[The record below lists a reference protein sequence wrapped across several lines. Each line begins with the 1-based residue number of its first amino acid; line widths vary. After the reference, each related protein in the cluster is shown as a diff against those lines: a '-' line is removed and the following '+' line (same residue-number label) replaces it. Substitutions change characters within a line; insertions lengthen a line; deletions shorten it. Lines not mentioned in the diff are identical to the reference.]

1 MQIISA
7 PKIVHQ
13 GIDTLVFG
21 VNCTDE
27 AVFHTKFK
35 RFVSVVKTAKEA
47 AQNVNTFGEKFY
59 KTDLGL
65 DYGDFFVSSKGLGG
79 SYFGFVKN
87 DDVFFSISDTDFEA
101 NSLYHIKLQFR
112 SIYLLKYGFVV
123 CIEQVKKFLNDIFD
137 GKFEIKIL
145 RLDVCSDVAG
155 IKYTPVDFFNFRS
168 LKKISHFS
176 QATIKETGDD
186 SVIVSE
192 DETDLSKISLADINV
207 NNFMRFNRFEGM
219 SFGKNPDMFRVY
231 DKIKQIE
238 QKNIST
244 LVFTKWELNG
254 FNFDRDM
261 CVFRHEAEFG
271 RLRIRKL
278 MPLDVQDEVEY
289 LINNVGRFWCTGL
302 NICKWYD
309 LKDKERE
316 KLSSSSIQ
324 TDSIRQIYYRC
335 DQDETR
341 LKFWD
346 FLADWDDTRFARL
359 SKHDFIKSK
368 DLKQAKKALKA
379 FVSAVY
385 TNLGYDYH
393 NFLIVLDEVKKDLER
408 EGLNLHEYG
417 LSKLAG
423 NFNKNEKIISE
434 CGVYIDNPLTSS
446 MYFGLDE
453 FIIALKEIRS
463 EKYKKPIKDALKI
476 LQNQRLEDL
485 E

>member
-21 VNCTDE
+21 INCTDE
-27 AVFHTKFK
+27 AVFATKFK

-47 AQNVNTFGEKFY
+47 AQSVNTFGEKFY

-87 DDVFFSISDTDFEA
+87 DDVFFSVSDTDFEA

-123 CIEQVKKFLNDIFD
+123 CIEQVKKFLNDVFD

-145 RLDVCSDVAG
+145 RVDVCSDVAG

-176 QATIKETGDD
+176 QTTIKEAGDD

-192 DETDLSKISLADINV
+192 DETDLSKVDLADINV

-254 FNFDRDM
+254 FNFDCDKY
-261 CVFRHEAEFG
+261 VFRHEAEFG

-278 MPLDVQDEVEY
+278 MPIDVKDEVDY
-289 LINNVGRFWCTGL
+289 LIDNAGRFWATGL

-309 LKDKERE
+309 LTIKERE
-316 KLSSSSIQ
+316 RISNNSVQ
-324 TDSIRQIYYRC
+324 TDSIRKIYQRC

-341 LKFWD
+341 LRFWD
-346 FLADWDDTRFARL
+346 FLADWDDARFAKL

-385 TNLGYDYH
+385 TNLGYDYY

-423 NFNKNEKIISE
+423 NFNKNEKIIND
-434 CGVYIDNPLTSS
+434 CGVILIIRLLVRCILVWMNLSS
-446 MYFGLDE
+446 L
-453 FIIALKEIRS
+453 LK
-463 EKYKKPIKDALKI
+463 KYVAISIKNL
-476 LQNQRLEDL
+476 
-485 E
+485 

>member
-1 MQIISA
+1 MQVISA

-21 VNCTDE
+21 INCTDE
-27 AVFHTKFK
+27 AVFLTKFK
-35 RFVSVVKTAKEA
+35 RFVSIVKTAKEA
-47 AQNVNTFGEKFY
+47 AQAVNTFGEKFY

-87 DDVFFSISDTDFEA
+87 DDVFFSVSDTDFQA

-112 SIYLLKYGFVV
+112 SIYLLKYGFIA
-123 CIEQVKKFLNDIFD
+123 CIDQVKKFLNDIFEY
-137 GKFEIKIL
+137 KYEIKVL

-155 IKYTPVDFFNFRS
+155 IKYTPIDFFNFRS

-176 QATIKETGDD
+176 QATIKDAGDD
-186 SVIVSE
+186 TIIVSE
-192 DETDLSKISLADINV
+192 DDTDLSKVDLADISV

-254 FNFDRDM
+254 FNFDLDKY
-261 CVFRHEAEFG
+261 VFRHEAEFG

-278 MPLDVQDEVEY
+278 MPLDVKNEVEY
-289 LINNVGRFWCTGL
+289 LINNVGRFWANGL
-302 NICKWYD
+302 SICKWYD

-316 KLSSSSIQ
+316 KLSNSSIQ

-335 DQDETR
+335 DRDETR

-346 FLADWDDTRFARL
+346 FLADWDEAKFAKL

-385 TNLGYDYH
+385 TNLGYDFN
-393 NFLIVLDEVKKDLER
+393 NFLVVLDEVKKDLQH

-423 NFNKNEKIISE
+423 NFNKNEKIIKD
-434 CGVYIDNPLTSS
+434 CGLCIDNPLTSS
-446 MYFGLDE
+446 VYFALDE
-453 FIIALKEIRS
+453 FLISLKEIRS
-463 EKYKKPIKDALKI
+463 EQYKKPIKDALKV
-476 LQNQRLEDL
+476 LQAHRFED
-485 E
+485 

>member
-21 VNCTDE
+21 INCTDE
-27 AVFHTKFK
+27 AVFATKFK

-47 AQNVNTFGEKFY
+47 AQSVNTFGEKFY

-87 DDVFFSISDTDFEA
+87 DDVFFSVSDTDFDA

-123 CIEQVKKFLNDIFD
+123 CIEQVKKFLNDVFD

-145 RLDVCSDVAG
+145 RVDVCSDVAG

-176 QATIKETGDD
+176 QTTIKEAGDD

-192 DETDLSKISLADINV
+192 DETDLSKVDLADINV

-254 FNFDRDM
+254 FNFDCDKY
-261 CVFRHEAEFG
+261 VFRHEAEFG

-278 MPLDVQDEVEY
+278 MPIDVKDEVDY
-289 LINNVGRFWCTGL
+289 LINNVGRFWATGL

-309 LKDKERE
+309 LNDKERSRI
-316 KLSSSSIQ
+316 SSNDVQ
-324 TDSIRQIYYRC
+324 TDSIRKIYQRC

-341 LKFWD
+341 LRFWD
-346 FLADWDDTRFARL
+346 FLADWDDARFAKL

-393 NFLIVLDEVKKDLER
+393 NFLIVFDEVKKDLES

-423 NFNKNEKIISE
+423 NFNKNEKIIND
-434 CGVYIDNPLTSS
+434 CGVILIIRLLVRCILVWMNLSS
-446 MYFGLDE
+446 L
-453 FIIALKEIRS
+453 LK
-463 EKYKKPIKDALKI
+463 KYVAISIKNL
-476 LQNQRLEDL
+476 
-485 E
+485 

>member
-21 VNCTDE
+21 INCTDE
-27 AVFHTKFK
+27 AVFATKFK

-47 AQNVNTFGEKFY
+47 AQSVNTFGEKFY

-87 DDVFFSISDTDFEA
+87 DDVFFSVSDTDFEA

-123 CIEQVKKFLNDIFD
+123 CIEQVKKFLNDVFD

-145 RLDVCSDVAG
+145 RVDVCSDVAG

-176 QATIKETGDD
+176 QTTIKEAGDD

-192 DETDLSKISLADINV
+192 DETDLSKVDLADINV

-254 FNFDRDM
+254 FNFDCDKY
-261 CVFRHEAEFG
+261 VFRHEAEFG

-278 MPLDVQDEVEY
+278 MPIDVKDEVDY
-289 LINNVGRFWCTGL
+289 LIDNAGRFWATGL

-309 LKDKERE
+309 LTVKERE
-316 KLSSSSIQ
+316 RISNNSVQ
-324 TDSIRQIYYRC
+324 TDSIRKIYQRC

-341 LKFWD
+341 LRFWD
-346 FLADWDDTRFARL
+346 FLADWDDARFAKL

-385 TNLGYDYH
+385 TNLGYDYY

-423 NFNKNEKIISE
+423 NFNKNEKIIND
-434 CGVYIDNPLTSS
+434 CGVILIIRLLVRCILVWMNLSS
-446 MYFGLDE
+446 L
-453 FIIALKEIRS
+453 LK
-463 EKYKKPIKDALKI
+463 KYVAISIKNL
-476 LQNQRLEDL
+476 
-485 E
+485 

>member
-1 MQIISA
+1 M
-7 PKIVHQ
+7 
-13 GIDTLVFG
+13 
-21 VNCTDE
+21 E
-27 AVFHTKFK
+27 
-35 RFVSVVKTAKEA
+35 
-47 AQNVNTFGEKFY
+47 
-59 KTDLGL
+59 
-65 DYGDFFVSSKGLGG
+65 
-79 SYFGFVKN
+79 
-87 DDVFFSISDTDFEA
+87 
-101 NSLYHIKLQFR
+101 
-112 SIYLLKYGFVV
+112 
-123 CIEQVKKFLNDIFD
+123 
-137 GKFEIKIL
+137 
-145 RLDVCSDVAG
+145 G

-192 DETDLSKISLADINV
+192 DDTDLSKVNLADINI

-254 FNFDRDM
+254 FDFNRDM

-278 MPLDVQDEVEY
+278 MPLDVKDEVAY
-289 LINNVGRFWCTGL
+289 LINNVGRFWVTGL

-346 FLADWDDTRFARL
+346 FLADWDEAKFVKL

-393 NFLIVLDEVKKDLER
+393 NFMIVLDEVKKDLER

-434 CGVYIDNPLTSS
+434 YGVYIDNPLTSS
-446 MYFGLDE
+446 IYFGLDE

-463 EKYKKPIKDALKI
+463 EKYKKPIKDALSTIK
-476 LQNQRLEDL
+476 NQRLEDL

>member
-1 MQIISA
+1 MQVISE

-21 VNCTDE
+21 INCTDE
-27 AVFHTKFK
+27 AVFLTKFK
-35 RFVSVVKTAKEA
+35 RFVSIVKTAKEA
-47 AQNVNTFGEKFY
+47 AQAVNTFGEKFY

-65 DYGDFFVSSKGLGG
+65 TYGDFFVSSKGLGG

-87 DDVFFSISDTDFEA
+87 DDVFFSVSDTDFEA

-112 SIYLLKYGFVV
+112 SIYLLKYGFIV

-186 SVIVSE
+186 SVLVSE
-192 DETDLSKISLADINV
+192 DDTDLSKINLADINV

-244 LVFTKWELNG
+244 LIFTKWELNG
-254 FNFDRDM
+254 FNFDRDKY
-261 CVFRHEAEFG
+261 VFRHEAEFG

-278 MPLDVQDEVEY
+278 MSIDVKDEVDY
-289 LINNVGRFWCTGL
+289 LINNVGRFWATGL

-309 LKDKERE
+309 LRDKERE

-324 TDSIRQIYYRC
+324 IVSIRKIYQRC

-346 FLADWDDTRFARL
+346 FLADWDENRFTKL

-385 TNLGYDYH
+385 TNLGYDFN
-393 NFLIVLDEVKKDLER
+393 NFLVVLDEVKKDLDKQ
-408 EGLNLHEYG
+408 GLNLHEYG

-423 NFNKNEKIISE
+423 NFNKNEKTIKD
-434 CGVYIDNPLTSS
+434 CGLCVDNPLTSS
-446 MYFGLDE
+446 MYYGLDE

-463 EKYKKPIKDALKI
+463 EEYKKPIKDALKI
-476 LQNQRLEDL
+476 LQAQRFED
-485 E
+485 

>member
-1 MQIISA
+1 M
-7 PKIVHQ
+7 
-13 GIDTLVFG
+13 
-21 VNCTDE
+21 
-27 AVFHTKFK
+27 
-35 RFVSVVKTAKEA
+35 
-47 AQNVNTFGEKFY
+47 
-59 KTDLGL
+59 
-65 DYGDFFVSSKGLGG
+65 
-79 SYFGFVKN
+79 
-87 DDVFFSISDTDFEA
+87 
-101 NSLYHIKLQFR
+101 
-112 SIYLLKYGFVV
+112 
-123 CIEQVKKFLNDIFD
+123 
-137 GKFEIKIL
+137 

-186 SVIVSE
+186 SVLVSE
-192 DETDLSKISLADINV
+192 DDTDLSKVNLADINV

-254 FNFDRDM
+254 FNFDRDKY
-261 CVFRHEAEFG
+261 VFRHEAEFG

-278 MPLDVQDEVEY
+278 MPIDVKDEVDY
-289 LINNVGRFWCTGL
+289 LINNVGRFWATGL

-309 LKDKERE
+309 LKDDERMRIS
-316 KLSSSSIQ
+316 KNDVQ
-324 TDSIRQIYYRC
+324 TSGIRTIYYRC
-335 DQDETR
+335 DLDEKR
-341 LKFWD
+341 FQFWD
-346 FLADWDDTRFARL
+346 FLADWDENRFTKL

-393 NFLIVLDEVKKDLER
+393 NFMIVLDEVKKDLDKQ
-408 EGLNLHEYG
+408 GLNLHEYG

-423 NFNKNEKIISE
+423 NFNKNEKVISD
-434 CGVYIDNPLTSS
+434 CGLCIDNPLTSS

-463 EKYKKPIKDALKI
+463 EEYKKPIKDALKI
-476 LQNQRLEDL
+476 LQAQRFED
-485 E
+485 

>member
-1 MQIISA
+1 MQVISE
-7 PKIVHQ
+7 PKSVHQ

-21 VNCTDE
+21 INCTDE
-27 AVFHTKFK
+27 AVFLTKFK
-35 RFVSVVKTAKEA
+35 RFVSIVKTAKEA
-47 AQNVNTFGEKFY
+47 AQAVNTFGEKFY

-87 DDVFFSISDTDFEA
+87 DDVFFSVSDTDFQA

-112 SIYLLKYGFVV
+112 SIYLLKYGFIA
-123 CIEQVKKFLNDIFD
+123 CIDQVKKFLNDIFED
-137 GKFEIKIL
+137 KYEIKVL
-145 RLDVCSDVAG
+145 RLDVCSDIAG

-186 SVIVSE
+186 SVIISE
-192 DETDLSKISLADINV
+192 DDTDLSKVNLADINV

-244 LVFTKWELNG
+244 LIFTKWELNG
-254 FNFDRDM
+254 FDFDRDKY
-261 CVFRHEAEFG
+261 VFRHEVEFG

-278 MPLDVQDEVEY
+278 MPIDVKDEVDY
-289 LINNVGRFWCTGL
+289 LINNVGKFWATGL

-309 LKDKERE
+309 L
-316 KLSSSSIQ
+316 
-324 TDSIRQIYYRC
+324 TDSERSRISSNILKDSGYRMIYQRC

-346 FLADWDDTRFARL
+346 FLVHWDETCFTKL

-385 TNLGYDYH
+385 TNLGYDFN
-393 NFLIVLDEVKKDLER
+393 NFLVVLDEVKKDLSC

-423 NFNKNEKIISE
+423 NFNKNEKTIKD
-434 CGVYIDNPLTSS
+434 CGLCIDNPLTSS
-446 MYFGLDE
+446 VYFALDE
-453 FIIALKEIRS
+453 FLISLKEIRS
-463 EKYKKPIKDALKI
+463 EKYKKPIKDALKV
-476 LQNQRLEDL
+476 LQSHRFED
-485 E
+485 

>member
-21 VNCTDE
+21 INCTDE
-27 AVFHTKFK
+27 AVFATKFK

-47 AQNVNTFGEKFY
+47 AQSVNTFGEKFY

-87 DDVFFSISDTDFEA
+87 DDVFFSVSDTDFDA

-123 CIEQVKKFLNDIFD
+123 CIEQVKKFLNDVFD

-145 RLDVCSDVAG
+145 RVDVCSDVAG

-176 QATIKETGDD
+176 QTTIKETGDD

-192 DETDLSKISLADINV
+192 DDNGLSNISLVDVCI
-207 NNFMRFNRFEGM
+207 NNFYQFYRFEGM

-254 FNFDRDM
+254 FNFDCDKY
-261 CVFRHEAEFG
+261 VFRHEAEFG

-278 MPLDVQDEVEY
+278 MPIDVKDEVDY
-289 LINNVGRFWCTGL
+289 LINNVGRFWATGL

-309 LKDKERE
+309 LNDKERSRI
-316 KLSSSSIQ
+316 SSNDVQ
-324 TDSIRQIYYRC
+324 TDSIRKIYQRC

-341 LKFWD
+341 LRFWD
-346 FLADWDDTRFARL
+346 FLADWDDTRFAKL

-393 NFLIVLDEVKKDLER
+393 NFLIVFDEVKKDLES

-423 NFNKNEKIISE
+423 NFNKNEKIIND

-463 EKYKKPIKDALKI
+463 DKYKKPIKDALKI
-476 LQNQRLEDL
+476 LQAQRLED
-485 E
+485 

>member
-7 PKIVHQ
+7 PKVVHQ

-27 AVFHTKFK
+27 AVFYTKFK
-35 RFVSVVKTAKEA
+35 RFVSIVKTAKEA
-47 AQNVNTFGEKFY
+47 AQAVNTFGEKFY

-65 DYGDFFVSSKGLGG
+65 NYGDFFVSSKGLGG

-87 DDVFFSISDTDFEA
+87 DDVFFSVSDTDFEA

-112 SIYLLKYGFVV
+112 SIYLLKYGFIV
-123 CIEQVKKFLNDIFD
+123 CIEQVEKFLFDIFE

-155 IKYTPVDFFNFRS
+155 IKYTPIDFFNFRS

-192 DETDLSKISLADINV
+192 DDTDLSKVYLADINV

-244 LVFTKWELNG
+244 LIFTKWELNG
-254 FNFDRDM
+254 FDFDRDKY
-261 CVFRHEAEFG
+261 VFRHEVEFG

-278 MPLDVQDEVEY
+278 MPIDVKDEVDY
-289 LINNVGRFWCTGL
+289 LINNVGKFWATGL

-309 LKDKERE
+309 LTESERSRISSNILKDSGYRM
-316 KLSSSSIQ
+316 
-324 TDSIRQIYYRC
+324 IYKRC

-346 FLADWDDTRFARL
+346 FLADWDEAKFAKL

-385 TNLGYDYH
+385 TNLGYDFN
-393 NFLIVLDEVKKDLER
+393 NFLVVLDEVKKDLQR

-423 NFNKNEKIISE
+423 NFNKNEKTIND
-434 CGVYIDNPLTSS
+434 CGLCIDNPLTSS
-446 MYFGLDE
+446 VYFALDE
-453 FIIALKEIRS
+453 FLISLREIRS
-463 EKYKKPIKDALKI
+463 EKYKKPIKDALKV
-476 LQNQRLEDL
+476 LQAHRFED
-485 E
+485 

>member
-7 PKIVHQ
+7 PKVLHQ

-27 AVFHTKFK
+27 AVFYTKFK
-35 RFVSVVKTAKEA
+35 RFVSIVKTAKEA
-47 AQNVNTFGEKFY
+47 AQAVNTFGEKFY

-65 DYGDFFVSSKGLGG
+65 NYGDFFVSSKGLGG

-87 DDVFFSISDTDFEA
+87 DDVFFSVSDTDFEA

-112 SIYLLKYGFVV
+112 SIYLLKYGFIV
-123 CIEQVKKFLNDIFD
+123 CIEQVKKFLFDIFE

-155 IKYTPVDFFNFRS
+155 IKYTPIDFFNFRS

-192 DETDLSKISLADINV
+192 DDTDLSKVYLADINV

-244 LVFTKWELNG
+244 LIFTKWELNG
-254 FNFDRDM
+254 FDFDRDKY
-261 CVFRHEAEFG
+261 VFRHEVEFG

-278 MPLDVQDEVEY
+278 MPIDVKDEVDY
-289 LINNVGRFWCTGL
+289 LINNVGKFWATGL

-309 LKDKERE
+309 LTESERSRISSNILKDSGYRM
-316 KLSSSSIQ
+316 
-324 TDSIRQIYYRC
+324 IYKRC

-346 FLADWDDTRFARL
+346 FLADWDEAKFAKL

-385 TNLGYDYH
+385 TNLGYDFN
-393 NFLIVLDEVKKDLER
+393 NFLVVLDEVKKDLQR

-423 NFNKNEKIISE
+423 NFNKNEKTIND
-434 CGVYIDNPLTSS
+434 CGLCIDNPLTSS
-446 MYFGLDE
+446 VYFALDE
-453 FIIALKEIRS
+453 FLISLREIRS
-463 EKYKKPIKDALKI
+463 EKYKKPIKDALKV
-476 LQNQRLEDL
+476 LQAHRFED
-485 E
+485 

>member
-21 VNCTDE
+21 INCTDE
-27 AVFHTKFK
+27 AVFATKFK

-47 AQNVNTFGEKFY
+47 AQSVNTFGEKFY

-87 DDVFFSISDTDFEA
+87 DDVFFSVSDTDFDA

-123 CIEQVKKFLNDIFD
+123 CIEQVKKFLNDVFD

-145 RLDVCSDVAG
+145 RVDVCSDVAG

-176 QATIKETGDD
+176 QTTIKETGDD

-192 DETDLSKISLADINV
+192 DDNGLSNISLVDVCI
-207 NNFMRFNRFEGM
+207 NNFYQFYRFEGM

-254 FNFDRDM
+254 FNFDCDKY
-261 CVFRHEAEFG
+261 VFRHEAEFG

-278 MPLDVQDEVEY
+278 MPIDVKDEVDY
-289 LINNVGRFWCTGL
+289 LINNVGRFWATGL

-309 LKDKERE
+309 LNDKERSRI
-316 KLSSSSIQ
+316 SSNDVQ
-324 TDSIRQIYYRC
+324 TDSIRKIYQRC

-346 FLADWDDTRFARL
+346 FLADWDDTRFAKL

-385 TNLGYDYH
+385 TNLGYDYN

-423 NFNKNEKIISE
+423 NFNKNEKIIND

-463 EKYKKPIKDALKI
+463 DKYKKPIKDALKI
-476 LQNQRLEDL
+476 LQAQRLED
-485 E
+485 

>member
-1 MQIISA
+1 MQIVSA

-21 VNCTDE
+21 INCTDE
-27 AVFHTKFK
+27 AVFLTKFK
-35 RFVSVVKTAKEA
+35 RFVSIVKTAKEA
-47 AQNVNTFGEKFY
+47 AQSVNTFGEKFY

-65 DYGDFFVSSKGLGG
+65 NYGDFFVSSKGLGG

-87 DDVFFSISDTDFEA
+87 DDVFFSVSDTDFEA

-112 SIYLLKYGFVV
+112 SIYLLKYGHEY
-123 CIEQVKKFLNDIFD
+123 CINQVKKFLFDIFED
-137 GKFEIKIL
+137 RYEIKIL

-192 DETDLSKISLADINV
+192 DDTDLSKVNLADINV

-254 FNFDRDM
+254 FDFNRDL

-278 MPLDVQDEVEY
+278 MPIDVKDEVEY
-289 LINNVGRFWCTGL
+289 LINNIGKFWATGL

-309 LKDKERE
+309 LTDVERDK
-316 KLSSSSIQ
+316 LCSGSML
-324 TDSIRQIYYRC
+324 TNY
-335 DQDETR
+335 
-341 LKFWD
+341 
-346 FLADWDDTRFARL
+346 
-359 SKHDFIKSK
+359 SK
-368 DLKQAKKALKA
+368 
-379 FVSAVY
+379 
-385 TNLGYDYH
+385 
-393 NFLIVLDEVKKDLER
+393 
-408 EGLNLHEYG
+408 
-417 LSKLAG
+417 
-423 NFNKNEKIISE
+423 
-434 CGVYIDNPLTSS
+434 
-446 MYFGLDE
+446 
-453 FIIALKEIRS
+453 
-463 EKYKKPIKDALKI
+463 
-476 LQNQRLEDL
+476 
-485 E
+485 